1 MSEAKRAAG
10 VLAAQQVE
18 SGQALGL
25 GTGSTVDP
33 FLVELARRVREEGLR
48 VRGVPTSRQTELR
61 ARELGLE
68 ILSLE
73 ELPRLDLCVD
83 GADEIDPEL
92 RMIKGGG
99 GALLREKVVAT
110 ASDRMLIV
118 VDESK
123 CVQRLGTTF
132 ALPIEVVPFALPLA
146 RRELES
152 FGAELV
158 LRQKDGSEYRTDNGN
173 AILDARFPEGIA
185 DAQRVERE
193 MGSIPGV
200 VCVGLFLGLAHGRVV
215 GRANG
220 TADLAWAEVLP

>member
-1 MSEAKRAAG
+1 M
-10 VLAAQQVE
+10 
-18 SGQALGL
+18 
-25 GTGSTVDP
+25 
-33 FLVELARRVREEGLR
+33 
-48 VRGVPTSRQTELR
+48 
-61 ARELGLE
+61 
-68 ILSLE
+68 
-73 ELPRLDLCVD
+73 
-83 GADEIDPEL
+83 
-92 RMIKGGG
+92 
-99 GALLREKVVAT
+99 VAT